1 MVRNWWIGTKDA
13 PCVPTHLR
21 LFSSG
26 FLNQRHIYLWK
37 ELFCFFW
44 KLLIQILKFGW
55 CITNIDINLV
65 YNLTNILVKYA
76 GRHVSVTFLIK
87 IFLQK
92 LLYIPY
98 IKSFVLEKWCLL
110 LSDTKC
116 YCYPIHKT
124 YFLASNPKYNY
135 IFKHNLS
142 LKKHHNNRM
151 KGWWLQLEEVYWMD
165 NQNQTML
172 QREGFNVILSSSTLD
187 KGLAALKLAIT
198 SKHSL

>member
-1 MVRNWWIGTKDA
+1 MCICRCVCKSYLWQKNKWINYWLRDPQTFGTYFPEIRCLYDKQTRIRSIITAIMVRNWWIGTKDA

-37 ELFCFFW
+37 ELFWFFW

-65 YNLTNILVKYA
+65 YNLTNILVEYA

-87 IFLQK
+87 ILLQK

-142 LKKHHNNRM
+142 LKK
-151 KGWWLQLEEVYWMD
+151 
-165 NQNQTML
+165 TP
-172 QREGFNVILSSSTLD
+172 
-187 KGLAALKLAIT
+187 
-198 SKHSL
+198 